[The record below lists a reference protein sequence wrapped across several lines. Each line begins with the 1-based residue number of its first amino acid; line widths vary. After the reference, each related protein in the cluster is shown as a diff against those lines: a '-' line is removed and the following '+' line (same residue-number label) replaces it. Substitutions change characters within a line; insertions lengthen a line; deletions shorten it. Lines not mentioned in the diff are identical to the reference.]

1 MATIVYLDPDDEITS
16 AATRIRTADGT
27 RVGLVLPFGSR
38 VATSRI
44 NFRLLAREAQAHGR
58 RLDIVAPDASAR
70 ALAASAGLPVFASVG
85 EYEAAL
91 DGGLDDAGEAPAAV
105 TAVTAA
111 GATATTIAVVAGATE
126 GGATTAGATG
136 GPSAGAS
143 WAAGREQVPGEAPP
157 LDPKQEAELDEIVR
171 RSREV
176 PLAKP
181 RRRRPAAGAIVAVL
195 ILVLALAVSGVAA
208 ALVLPSAQITLTPR
222 IEPVGPVSLTVTAD
236 PAATAVDPAG
246 LVIPAQTIEIP
257 VAASGEFPATGK
269 RVAKTKAT
277 GGVKWTNCDP
287 TAAYTIPKG
296 SIVKTSGGTGFAIDE
311 SVFLPVAIIS
321 SSLKLTCQTSEVAV
335 TAVDAG
341 KGGNVAAAAIRV
353 VPARYNRTVIRVT
366 NPSATKGG
374 TQQEFPKVVQKDVDA
389 ALVSLKK
396 DLGAQF
402 ATSLENPDGVP
413 PGATVFPS
421 TAVLGDPVPD
431 PDPATLVGHE
441 VPSFTLS
448 LAATGTV
455 LAVDTSPVEA
465 IAQTSLAAAVGAGH
479 ELVDGS
485 MQVRVGEGVV
495 TEGLIDFPVAGSAR
509 QVPVLDAA
517 TLERQVLGLSE
528 AEAKSVLGAY
538 GDVVITLWPGW
549 VKTIPTLDQRVTF
562 SLAGAV
568 DANPQPTLGPSPRPT
583 PASGPTSS
591 AGPGASG
598 DAAGSEPVPSG

>member
-44 NFRLLAREAQAHGR
+44 NFRLLAREAQANGR

-91 DGGLDDAGEAPAAV
+91 DAGLDDAGKAPAAV
-105 TAVTAA
+105 TAVAAA
-111 GATATTIAVVAGATE
+111 GATATAAGIAVVAGP
-126 GGATTAGATG
+126 TTAGAAG

-143 WAAGREQVPGEAPP
+143 WAAGQVQAPGEMPTS
-157 LDPKQEAELDEIVR
+157 DPRQEAELEEIVR
-171 RSREV
+171 RSRQV
-176 PLAKP
+176 PVAKP
-181 RRRRPAAGAIVAVL
+181 RRRRPTAGAIVAVL

-257 VAASGEFPATGK
+257 VAAPGEFPATGK

-277 GGVKWTNCDP
+277 GGVRWTNCDP
-287 TAAYTIPKG
+287 TASYTIPKG
-296 SIVKTSGGTGFAIDE
+296 SIVRTAGGTGFSIDE

-321 SSLKLTCQTSEVAV
+321 PTLKLTCQTSEVAV

-366 NPSATKGG
+366 NPAATKGG

-421 TAVLGDPVPD
+421 TAVLGDPVPA
-431 PDPATLVGHE
+431 PDPATLVGQE
-441 VPSFTLS
+441 IPSFTLS

-485 MQVRVGEGVV
+485 MQVQVGEGVV
-495 TEGLIDFPVAGSAR
+495 TEGLIDFPVTGSAR

-517 TLERQVLGLSE
+517 ALERQVLGLSE

-538 GDVVITLWPGW
+538 GDVAITLWPGW
-549 VKTIPTLDQRVTF
+549 VKTIPTLDQRVTL
-562 SLAGAV
+562 SLAEAV
-568 DANPQPTLGPSPRPT
+568 DANPQPTPGPSPRPT
-583 PASGPTSS
+583 PAAGPTSS

>member
-44 NFRLLAREAQAHGR
+44 NFRLLAREAQANGR

-111 GATATTIAVVAGATE
+111 GATAATIAAVAGP
-126 GGATTAGATG
+126 TTAGATG

-143 WAAGREQVPGEAPP
+143 SAPGQVQAPGEMAT

-171 RSREV
+171 RSRQV
-176 PLAKP
+176 PVAKP
-181 RRRRPAAGAIVAVL
+181 RRRRPGAGAIVAVL

-257 VAASGEFPATGK
+257 VTTSGEFPATGK
-269 RVAKTKAT
+269 RVDKTKAT
-277 GGVKWTNCDP
+277 GGVRWTNCDP

-296 SIVKTSGGTGFAIDE
+296 SIVRTSGGTGFATDKAL
-311 SVFLPVAIIS
+311 FLPVAGVS
-321 SSLKLTCQTSEVAV
+321 GLPPSLKLKCTTSEVAV
-335 TAVDAG
+335 TAVNPG
-341 KGGNVAAAAIRV
+341 PGGNVGARTIRV
-353 VPARYNRTVIRVT
+353 VPARYNRTLITVT
-366 NPSATKGG
+366 NLSATKGG
-374 TQQEFPKVVQKDVDA
+374 LQQEFPKVVQKDVDA

-421 TAVLGDPVPD
+421 TAVLGDPVPA
-431 PDPATLVGHE
+431 PDPATLVGQE

-485 MQVRVGEGVV
+485 MQVKVGEGVV

-528 AEAKSVLGAY
+528 TEAKSALGAY
-538 GDVVITLWPGW
+538 GDVAITLWPGW

-583 PASGPTSS
+583 PASVPTSS